1 MLLISFVSFII
12 YSLANVGAS
21 PLPTASPDAP
31 PLTFDLLP
39 SNSTTTC
46 IPLSSD
52 NQRSLSDIVWSCL
65 ATTFAV
71 TWVAVHPNIPSR
83 DEKWWWIT
91 LRRLKAMFLALLAPE
106 LMLLWAWRQR
116 QDAKYIRKKILE
128 LSKEDPA
135 FKKDWTMVHGHYLQ
149 MGGFVLHILR
159 PEDLQ
164 TQDTFDISPPGPG
177 PNGFSVLHY
186 NTLERLMREGRLDFP
201 SISEPEIKDKSKSDA
216 LGKTVASAQIIWF
229 ITQVVARR
237 ARGLAITEIELTT
250 SALAALNTV
259 MYFLWWDK
267 PFDVQCP
274 SIVRLKSQELPA
286 EMNSSSRN
294 EQLHHYRHRH
304 YHFSSYSTRD
314 RSSVRGWLPGK
325 SHVFSTFCWGFSHHL
340 RFVSIPT
347 PITELISDVSLGVQE
362 AVEALYYKKGCLYTN
377 IALIS
382 PFTQTLR
389 ELTRGEEK
397 AVPADRVGIFH
408 TEHQDAEEI
417 GSIRRFY
424 ITMAVGC
431 IFGGLHLI
439 GWSFSF
445 PSRVEMLAWRIS
457 GCVIATM
464 PAWFTPLMV
473 LFYRYENNR
482 IGKVFAAIL
491 HLLFFMYITGR
502 LFLAVESLISLR
514 QLPPSA
520 FENVG

>member
-1 MLLISFVSFII
+1 MLLISFLSFII

-21 PLPTASPDAP
+21 PLPTSSPDAP
-31 PLTFDLLP
+31 PLAFDLLP

-46 IPLSSD
+46 TPLSSN

-83 DEKWWWIT
+83 DEKWWRIT

-116 QDAKYIRKKILE
+116 E
-128 LSKEDPA
+128 VSG
-135 FKKDWTMVHGHYLQ
+135 KDWTMVHGHYLQ
-149 MGGFVLHILR
+149 MGGFVLHIHR

-314 RSSVRGWLPGK
+314 RSSVR
-325 SHVFSTFCWGFSHHL
+325 
-340 RFVSIPT
+340 
-347 PITELISDVSLGVQE
+347 
-362 AVEALYYKKGCLYTN
+362 EALYYKKGCLYTLSN
-377 IALIS
+377 IAPTS

-397 AVPADRVGIFH
+397 SVPADRVGIFH
-408 TEHQDAEEI
+408 IEHQDAEEI
-417 GSIRRFY
+417 GSIRRFS

-439 GWSFSF
+439 GWSFNF

-473 LFYRYENNR
+473 LFHRYENDE

-520 FENVG
+520 FENVDWLSLIPHV